1 MEQALALDE
10 AARRSRR
17 RGDEDMTVIESGDEP
32 DVAREQHAVA
42 EHVARHVADTSDGKV
57 GLLGVDAHLPEMAL
71 DRFPRAAGCDA
82 TRLVIVPERAAR
94 SERIALP
101 R

>member
-10 AARRSRR
+10 AALRSRR
-17 RGDEDMTVIESGDEP
+17 RVDEDVTVIESGDEP

-42 EHVARHVADTSDGKV
+42 EDVARHVADTSDGKV

-82 TRLVIVPERAAR
+82 HRLVIVADRATR
-94 SERIALP
+94 CEGIA
-101 R
+101 